1 MTLIRIN
8 EGQLPDNAALA
19 AAAALPQGA
28 PVIVM
33 IHGFRFSPAAPDAD
47 PHRHILA
54 LNPDLISRRAM
65 SWPRALGFGSPC
77 GEGLAIAFGWEARGS
92 LRSAYLRADAA
103 GQSLAHGIDMLAQR
117 AGRPVAMIGHSLG
130 ARVAL
135 SALHHVTPGTVS
147 RAILLAAAEFRCA
160 AANAVAS
167 PAGQRAEIINVTSRE
182 NDLFDFGMELLL
194 GGLQRQTLGFGLA
207 EPARNWIDVQ
217 IDDADT
223 LAVLAGLGFCMG
235 RRTARLCHW
244 SPYLR
249 PGVFDFYRTALRQ
262 PWAVPLGLL
271 RSALPV
277 RPTPRWS
284 RLFALPSD
292 VTGLLRA

>member
-19 AAAALPQGA
+19 AAAALPEGA
-28 PVIVM
+28 PLIAM
-33 IHGFRFSPAAPDAD
+33 IHGFRFSPALPGTD

-54 LNPDLISRRAM
+54 LDPELTSRRAM
-65 SWPRALGFGSPC
+65 SWPRALGFGEAC
-77 GEGLAIAFGWEARGS
+77 GDGLAIAFGWEARGS
-92 LRSAYLRADAA
+92 LHSAYLRADAA
-103 GQSLAHGIDMLAQR
+103 GQSLARSIETLAQR

-135 SALHHVTPGTVS
+135 AALHHVTPGTIS
-147 RAILLAAAEFRCA
+147 RAILLTAAEFRCA
-160 AANAVAS
+160 AASAMAS
-167 PAGQRAEIINVTSRE
+167 PAGQQAEIINITSRE
-182 NDLFDFGMELLL
+182 NDLFDFGMELLVGRL
-194 GGLQRQTLGFGLA
+194 RRRTLGFGLDQ
-207 EPARNWIDVQ
+207 PLRNWIDVQ

-223 LAVLAGLGFCMG
+223 LDALAGLGFRMDS
-235 RRTARLCHW
+235 RAARLCHW

-262 PWAVPLGLL
+262 PWALPLGLL
-271 RSALPV
+271 RGALPV
-277 RPTPRWS
+277 RPAPRWS